1 VTRAVLS
8 LGGNLGD
15 RFAYLRAAVA
25 ALDGSV
31 LAVSGVYETAPWGDP
46 DQPSYLNAV
55 VLVADDVPART
66 WLERAHAVEATAGRI
81 RDPQRRYGPRSLDV
95 DVIAVWE
102 DGGAPVMSD
111 DPELTLPHPRAHQ
124 RAFVLRP
131 WLDIEPYAQL
141 PGHGFVQDLIRSASL
156 AADLAAMSPRSDLD
170 LTTVT

>member
-1 VTRAVLS
+1 
-8 LGGNLGD
+8 
-15 RFAYLRAAVA
+15 
-25 ALDGSV
+25 
-31 LAVSGVYETAPWGDP
+31 
-46 DQPSYLNAV
+46 V